1 MHAIHFCDCTLA
13 ANIATTG
20 SRPHAQKEIDHEHL
34 LRTRQLRRRFR
45 LPDRRTGSS
54 RAGCRRSPRRS
65 SELTQPRRAAIQ
77 LSLDAYGVT
86 YAHLQDGNLQFE
98 TEAALQLDDG
108 SMLTLRMPTR
118 HSEMLAIHEAV
129 CIRQGWCQA
138 A

>member
-1 MHAIHFCDCTLA
+1 MH
-13 ANIATTG
+13 
-20 SRPHAQKEIDHEHL
+20 S
-34 LRTRQLRRRFR
+34 
-45 LPDRRTGSS
+45 
-54 RAGCRRSPRRS
+54 
-65 SELTQPRRAAIQ
+65 Q

-86 YAHLQDGNLQFE
+86 YAHLQDG
-98 TEAALQLDDG
+98 ALQLDDG

>member
-1 MHAIHFCDCTLA
+1 MH
-13 ANIATTG
+13 
-20 SRPHAQKEIDHEHL
+20 S
-34 LRTRQLRRRFR
+34 
-45 LPDRRTGSS
+45 
-54 RAGCRRSPRRS
+54 
-65 SELTQPRRAAIQ
+65 Q

-86 YAHLQDGNLQFE
+86 YAHLQDGSLQFE

-118 HSEMLAIHEAV
+118 HSEMLSIHEAV

>member
-1 MHAIHFCDCTLA
+1 MH
-13 ANIATTG
+13 
-20 SRPHAQKEIDHEHL
+20 S
-34 LRTRQLRRRFR
+34 
-45 LPDRRTGSS
+45 
-54 RAGCRRSPRRS
+54 
-65 SELTQPRRAAIQ
+65 Q

-86 YAHLQDGNLQFE
+86 YAHLQDGSLQFE

-108 SMLTLRMPTR
+108 SMLTR